1 MSNSAISCPQ
11 LSGALVPS
19 RVCRSSTVARSLPD
33 TIWKIECSVVKYV
46 KNLGSVTSIVN
57 YIETQWWTCMET
69 WNYFIIPHHSFL
81 LLYPHPHTLVERVCF
96 NVYTHTY
103 KHNMLNQPV
112 TLGESHLRHCS
123 STAELA
129 YATQSQFLLYLWQ
142 SHLWCTAAIQSE
154 CSGTPLCCQSH
165 LCNVAI
171 IVKYINVI

>member
-81 LLYPHPHTLVERVCF
+81 LLYPHPHTCERVRFLC
-96 NVYTHTY
+96 VYSY
-103 KHNMLNQPV
+103 KQTQHAQSTRYTWRV
-112 TLGESHLRHCS
+112 TL
-123 STAELA
+123 
-129 YATQSQFLLYLWQ
+129 
-142 SHLWCTAAIQSE
+142 
-154 CSGTPLCCQSH
+154 TPLFLHSRASIRH
-165 LCNVAI
+165 TISVPALSVTESSLMHRCNSVRM
-171 IVKYINVI
+171 

>member
-19 RVCRSSTVARSLPD
+19 RVCRSSTMARSLPD

-112 TLGESHLRHCS
+112 TLGVTL
-123 STAELA
+123 
-129 YATQSQFLLYLWQ
+129 
-142 SHLWCTAAIQSE
+142 
-154 CSGTPLCCQSH
+154 TPLFLHSRASIRH
-165 LCNVAI
+165 TISVPALSVTESSLMHRCNSVRM
-171 IVKYINVI
+171 